1 MLRAPAVCKAQLL
14 RRSDAKH
21 ALSNNERCV
30 PLCAQAL
37 YEQCYAHVVAVLR
50 YLVDPGAAGAE
61 GERLAKAAAL
71 SPDERAGFLK
81 TLLARAGR
89 AEDPGFREALYTT
102 LVDLRATR
110 ELLQLDSPALERH
123 LRAAGGLPERG
134 ALAVG
139 APIGPLGPAQA
150 RAPAPSESPFG
161 VRALVGL

>member
-1 MLRAPAVCKAQLL
+1 M
-14 RRSDAKH
+14 
-21 ALSNNERCV
+21 
-30 PLCAQAL
+30 
-37 YEQCYAHVVAVLR
+37 VAVLR

-71 SPDERAGFLK
+71 SADERAGFLN
-81 TLLARAGR
+81 TLLARAAR

-102 LVDLRATR
+102 LVELRATR
-110 ELLQLDSPALERH
+110 ELLQLDNPALERH

-150 RAPAPSESPFG
+150 RAPAPCSCPRGSAPYTTSQAAIQA
-161 VRALVGL
+161 VVSL